1 MVRLGSR
8 RWERRGPSR
17 FSAQVVL
24 AGPAKQ
30 RPGVSRGRRR
40 DMWWEVGVGGILQ
53 EEEED
58 GAVVGGA
65 VGCTSGGLQARPIAC
80 VVPGASGP
88 PAWLYLVRVAPLSSS
103 PTPSP
108 EHFKKC

>member
-1 MVRLGSR
+1 MQRLGSG
-8 RWERRGPSR
+8 RWERRGPSI
-17 FSAQVVL
+17 FGAEEVL

-30 RPGVSRGRRR
+30 GPGVSRGKRQAV
-40 DMWWEVGVGGILQ
+40 WWEVGVGGILR

-80 VVPGASGP
+80 
-88 PAWLYLVRVAPLSSS
+88 
-103 PTPSP
+103 
-108 EHFKKC
+108 

>member
-1 MVRLGSR
+1 
-8 RWERRGPSR
+8 
-17 FSAQVVL
+17 
-24 AGPAKQ
+24 
-30 RPGVSRGRRR
+30 
-40 DMWWEVGVGGILQ
+40 MWWEVGVGGILQ

-58 GAVVGGA
+58 GAVAVVGGA